1 MSLDRIAL
9 GLVIIV
15 AIVYVAILMVGLVG
29 LLPYGLPL
37 LVLFLIGAY
46 LFLRVLRERLTS
58 SEDDY
63 YEKNID
69 K

>member
-1 MSLDRIAL
+1 MALDRIAL

-15 AIVYVAILMVGLVG
+15 AIAYISVLMIGIIGLF
-29 LLPYGLPL
+29 PFGLPL
-37 LVLFLIGAY
+37 LALFLVGAY
-46 LFLRVLRERLTS
+46 LFLRVLRERLTN

>member
-15 AIVYVAILMVGLVG
+15 AIVYIGVLMIGLVG

-37 LVLFLIGAY
+37 LILFCIGAY

-63 YEKNID
+63 YEKSID

>member
-37 LVLFLIGAY
+37 LVLFFIGAY